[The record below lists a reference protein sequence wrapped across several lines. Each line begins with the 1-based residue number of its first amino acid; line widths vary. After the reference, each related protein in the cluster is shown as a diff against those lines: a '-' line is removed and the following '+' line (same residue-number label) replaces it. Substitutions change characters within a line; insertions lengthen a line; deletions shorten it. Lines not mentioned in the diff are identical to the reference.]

1 MCFCF
6 CFCPTADGLN
16 IKLELPHF
24 HVSYTG
30 RMSIYPDAPVATA
43 ACAKA
48 TRRVSMSTRLRYWL
62 RVTTTVYETNRTS
75 RKPEPKPKPKP
86 IIFAQSTIVSLSL
99 SLSQSDL
106 PNQPLFSVGPLV
118 SCTVRAKHSLEALL
132 MVLGLVCIPLTAS
145 TRTTAV
151 VACRYRAKIVYREA
165 GFLSNSVP

>member
-1 MCFCF
+1 MFFCF

-106 PNQPLFSVGPLV
+106 PN
-118 SCTVRAKHSLEALL
+118 
-132 MVLGLVCIPLTAS
+132 
-145 TRTTAV
+145 
-151 VACRYRAKIVYREA
+151 
-165 GFLSNSVP
+165 